1 MDVGI
6 FFFAILEIGGPGRI
20 ENTVHKHFQTAYWY
34 EPCNSFD

>member
-20 ENTVHKHFQTAYWY
+20 ENTVHKNMYSY
-34 EPCNSFD
+34 IYY